1 MTIKRSVSP
10 VLNNIRSFDSCSNKK
25 IKCIKSFLLFE
36 TFLIKEATPIP
47 FNWEYLD
54 WKEERRLLSREIKKF
69 RDTSSFCKTKKHLV
83 PWFCFR
89 RIAFYLSQRLI
100 VTLTLKSRTSKCIK
114 TKHYTPTL
122 MVFKEK
128 TLAFKKML
136 YHCEMI
142 NLIFLLYFR

>member
-1 MTIKRSVSP
+1 MVED
-10 VLNNIRSFDSCSNKK
+10 NIIAFIQMIWSFESCSNKK

-54 WKEERRLLSREIKKF
+54 WKDERRLLSREIKKF
-69 RDTSSFCKTKKHLV
+69 RDTSSFCKTRNHLV

-89 RIAFYLSQRLI
+89 RIAFYLSHRLI
-100 VTLTLKSRTSKCIK
+100 VTLKLKSRTSKCIK
-114 TKHYTPTL
+114 TKYYTPTL
-122 MVFKEK
+122 MVLKEK